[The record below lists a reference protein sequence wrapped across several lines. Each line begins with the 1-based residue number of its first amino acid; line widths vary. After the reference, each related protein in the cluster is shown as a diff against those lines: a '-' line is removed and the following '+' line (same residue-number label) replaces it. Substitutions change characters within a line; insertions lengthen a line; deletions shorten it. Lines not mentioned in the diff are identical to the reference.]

1 MRKSII
7 LFLFLSCLHISARGQ
22 TLEGVALQE
31 LVRPTQAKALRYWF
45 DDDGTS
51 VQIVNQLFG
60 KIVIDVPPLTEGL
73 HTFHCQLIDSND
85 VVSSVVSKLF
95 FKIGSNSGSEAIK
108 ASKLLYWF
116 DDEASIQQVDICK
129 GVQLLDAS
137 GLIEGLHT
145 FHCQLIDSNDMVSS
159 IVSMLFLKLGN
170 SFDSEAIKARKLLY
184 WFDDE
189 ATIQQADVSDDIQ
202 VLDASELTEGLHAI
216 HYQVLCNNGQMT
228 SAVTSL
234 FFRISADSGTTPNV
248 LRYWFDDEKMA
259 EEVAISKGNQMLDA
273 SRLTDGLHAV
283 HYQLV
288 NMDGTLGIPSSSL
301 FFKFDTS
308 MSLTTAKNIRYWFDD
323 DATSMKM
330 IEIANGLQSID
341 VSALPMGLHSLN
353 YQMIDD
359 SGNVGIPMARLFM
372 KLFNKT
378 VENGKNRITKYRYW
392 LNDKCK
398 TTQTVAIEDAD
409 NPYTLYAL
417 LPMQHESIR
426 SSLFDF
432 EITANGPV
440 LYAKNEI
447 HMRFYDASGSFWD
460 AQKLFVDE
468 SVKQEVTDVTLLN
481 PGERKTSGRPEENA
495 IKWYKVT
502 AVRGDSL
509 AFKTDYPCTIQLFSP
524 SGVELYNVSGPD
536 AVRFGGSYA
545 PEDGTYYLALHD
557 VTAQNGSTLTVDYQ
571 HIDKYAVLSYT
582 PEEIGVTDSYVYVSL
597 DGNGFD
603 KLISADLV
611 LGDFKIEPENIGTI
625 GKSKATL
632 KFILNGE
639 EQHGNYDFELKFK
652 DGDENETLLLNEA
665 IKLTTPTWNSLKID
679 VALKRS
685 TARPYPVT
693 VSVTNTGNA
702 GLLYVPFNIA
712 YDNADAIE
720 QVDFETF
727 FIKIGESAYQ
737 GGYSPLSTVEN
748 FLDRGVRAKVLSMF
762 IPSISPGETMTFR
775 VGFTAPDHHK
785 FNLYAWT
792 GDPLNYNSEQP
803 DASIPSLVDYLA
815 FANEL
820 KEEEIALS
828 RRRAPRTV
836 NVNVVDVAQRVG
848 DNAVYT
854 GRLMGN
860 IVNGTAHYSDME
872 RLKVN
877 NIDPDDPLYEEIE
890 NLHVVQS
897 PSQIFDDEQSS
908 YHWFARLWER
918 QRQSCQNSSPQ
929 AAPHPV
935 DTYNPGDPN
944 DILGYMSESG
954 SKYMKEGTADVYYT
968 IEFENDPEIAN
979 ASAHTIVVK
988 DTLDKSRFDL
998 STFAATGVKIGSVE
1012 MKLDG
1017 EKNFSKKTM
1026 DLRPAIDV
1034 IAQVSLSLDEQ
1045 QGIATW
1051 TIESLDPMSLEPTED
1066 AMQGVLPV
1074 NVNGNGQGELMFD
1087 IKLKPGMT
1095 EGETVSNR
1103 AGIVFDQEGTIMTPS
1118 WVNTVDATDPESH
1131 VENVAMACDDSVS
1144 VKVTATDAL
1153 SKPWRY
1159 DLYVQEGSSG
1169 IWQRK
1174 AANIP
1179 VDSLLRVKVVEGIDY
1194 GFYTIVTDSAGN
1206 VEQKEAQR
1214 EFTFEVFGSQID
1226 TNTKIDL
1233 AAGWN
1238 WISHNQQEPLTVD
1251 ALKPASAR
1259 MQSQTEDLYE
1269 DTHFGWMGDLTELLP
1284 TQMYKVQMGSPLSV
1298 QLSGR
1303 LFNAGFRSVPL
1314 YVGWN
1319 WLGYPVANTMSPA
1332 EALQKLE
1339 AEEGDMLIGQDG
1351 LTTYSEG
1358 QWTGTLLEM
1367 VPGLGYMYRSASD
1380 KNLFYNATA
1389 QASSRRANSQLS
1401 TLNSQLPEG
1410 WTVDKRK
1417 YPNVMGVIAVLMQDE
1432 TAVEVEQWVIG
1443 AFCGAECR
1451 GISKEVSGTLMMNV
1465 YGQGG
1470 EPIRFYAMNCETGE
1484 VLPVAETEPFEANV
1498 LGTMLQPYALHIG
1511 EPTGI
1516 SQTEDG
1522 RWMTDDAVYDLQG
1535 RKVDGMQMKKGIY
1548 VTSDRNRSKTQK
1560 VIRR

>member
-1 MRKSII
+1 MRRYI
-7 LFLFLSCLHISARGQ
+7 LLVLLLSMHYVARGQ
-22 TLEGVALQE
+22 TKFDYEYWFDNDRSTLRQGSSSTEKWQLDADVEGLSNSIHTIHFQVKDANG
-31 LVRPTQAKALRYWF
+31 VRSSPVTRYFVKIPPSTNAGTFRYWF
-45 DDDGTS
+45 DDDESSGQRSISAGKAVMLDVSQLDDGIHLLHVQTDGIVPSSPRTCYFIKQPQTEGVEYMTLVCSIDNESFKQERVENSGGTLLWNLD
-51 VQIVNQLFG
+51 VGNLKQGFHHIQIVA
-60 KIVIDVPPLTEGL
+60 ITP
-73 HTFHCQLIDSND
+73 
-85 VVSSVVSKLF
+85 
-95 FKIGSNSGSEAIK
+95 SGAATSAYHAIFMRV
-108 ASKLLYWF
+108 ASAQELSGMKFYYF
-116 DDEASIQQVDICK
+116 IDDETLNVREGQFTSG
-129 GVQLLDAS
+129 GV
-137 GLIEGLHT
+137 H
-145 FHCQLIDSNDMVSS
+145 
-159 IVSMLFLKLGN
+159 
-170 SFDSEAIKARKLLY
+170 FDL
-184 WFDDE
+184 
-189 ATIQQADVSDDIQ
+189 DVSQ
-202 VLDASELTEGLHAI
+202 
-216 HYQVLCNNGQMT
+216 
-228 SAVTSL
+228 
-234 FFRISADSGTTPNV
+234 
-248 LRYWFDDEKMA
+248 
-259 EEVAISKGNQMLDA
+259 
-273 SRLTDGLHAV
+273 LTDGLHRIG
-283 HYQLV
+283 YFFS
-288 NMDGTLGIPSSSL
+288 DGKENT
-301 FFKFDTS
+301 TS
-308 MSLTTAKNIRYWFDD
+308 MQSQYFWKTPVGGNGI
-323 DATSMKM
+323 TS
-330 IEIANGLQSID
+330 
-341 VSALPMGLHSLN
+341 
-353 YQMIDD
+353 YQ
-359 SGNVGIPMARLFM
+359 
-372 KLFNKT
+372 
-378 VENGKNRITKYRYW
+378 YW
-392 LNDKCK
+392 LNEKSGKDDIHEVKLSEPTSPFKLISLLPVESQPLRSCCF
-398 TTQTVAIEDAD
+398 AFRIEDG
-409 NPYTLYAL
+409 
-417 LPMQHESIR
+417 Q
-426 SSLFDF
+426 
-432 EITANGPV
+432 PV
-440 LYAKNEI
+440 IYAKNEI
-447 HMRFYDASGSFWD
+447 HIRFTEATGRFSDVS
-460 AQKLFVDE
+460 KLFVDE
-468 SVKQEVTDVTLLN
+468 SVKQEVTNVTLLN

-524 SGVELYNVSGPD
+524 SGEELYNVSGPD

-557 VTAQNGSTLTVDYQ
+557 VTAQYGTTLTVDYQ

-582 PEEIGVTDSYVYVSL
+582 PEEIGVTVGYIQISL

-603 KLISADLV
+603 KLQNASL
-611 LGDFKIEPENIGTI
+611 
-625 GKSKATL
+625 
-632 KFILNGE
+632 LNGDVEIQPSKITVNSKSSAVLQFALTGKEVTGAYDIVLHFNDEGQE
-639 EQHGNYDFELKFK
+639 EML
-652 DGDENETLLLNEA
+652 TLEEA
-665 IKLTTPTWNSLKID
+665 IRFTEANFGDIAITVEPTRR
-679 VALKRS
+679 AGF
-685 TARPYPVT
+685 PYPVI
-693 VSVTNTGNA
+693 VKVRNTGNVSKM
-702 GLLYVPFNIA
+702 YVPFNLA
-712 YDNADAIE
+712 ASFSLTGQMPTNSLSPCSWTSMYTMNFD
-720 QVDFETF
+720 VLSTPETDV
-727 FIKIGESAYQ
+727 EEDS
-737 GGYSPLSTVEN
+737 GYSPYTISDNLIGTG
-748 FLDRGVRAKVLSMF
+748 LPGVVLHGF
-762 IPSISPGETMTFR
+762 IPELGPNETKEYILGF
-775 VGFTAPDHHK
+775 VGGAHQK

-792 GDPLNYNSEQP
+792 GIPLNQSTESNTSETNIY
-803 DASIPSLVDYLA
+803 SVWDYLA
-815 FANEL
+815 EL
-820 KEEEIALS
+820 KTDQNPAEA
-828 RRRAPRTV
+828 RRIRKKIPAPDVIDDINTV
-836 NVNVVDVAQRVG
+836 MDVADAIDENVG
-848 DNAVYT
+848 EAARITVGIGLTIGGIEQGLRMRSIRAFTENDDFAAEVLADYEVDIRRSVVTPRQITHLAGWDWLQTLLGLQDCQARNETTAT
-854 GRLMGN
+854 GEP
-860 IVNGTAHYSDME
+860 VQPAS
-872 RLKVN
+872 
-877 NIDPDDPLYEEIE
+877 IDIY
-890 NLHVVQS
+890 
-897 PSQIFDDEQSS
+897 
-908 YHWFARLWER
+908 A
-918 QRQSCQNSSPQ
+918 
-929 AAPHPV
+929 
-935 DTYNPGDPN
+935 PGDPN
-944 DILGYMSESG
+944 DIFGYTAESG
-954 SKYMKEGTADVYYT
+954 SKYMKEGTTDVYYT

-1159 DLYVQEGSSG
+1159 DLYVQEGTSG

-1179 VDSLLRVKVVEGIDY
+1179 VDSLLRVKVAEGIDY

-1233 AAGWN
+1233 AVGWN

-1284 TQMYKVQMGSPLSV
+1284 TQMYKVQMGGPLSV

-1314 YVGWN
+1314 YSGWN

-1432 TAVEVEQWVIG
+1432 TAVEAGQWVIG

-1548 VTSDRNRSKTQK
+1548 VTSNRNRSKTQK